1 MDAQHSRLC
10 CNTVVLVVTAIS
22 LTGQWLSIRVSL
34 CCGVGAGKF
43 LFIEISRVSILSCL
57 IPDAIIVQSSV
68 LLSVAMFQFTN
79 KKKSQIKNRMTTSF
93 NIFYLQSTLTKVI
106 VETHII
112 KIFIIIFLSNQ
123 PQRIDRWKW
132 NLPVFL
138 KKHFDIFFTA
148 IAECQWKSWSFD
160 RMKKYICGKFWL
172 HQKKKRF
179 GFFFGKSLFLSS
191 PIFSDSTEIPT
202 IFRDPKNGRLTS

>member
-1 MDAQHSRLC
+1 M
-10 CNTVVLVVTAIS
+10 VTAIS
-22 LTGQWLSIRVSL
+22 LTVQWLSIRVSL
-34 CCGVGAGKF
+34 CCWVEGSNPGAGKC
-43 LFIEISRVSILSCL
+43 LFIEISSVPILSCL

-68 LLSVAMFQFTN
+68 FAPAYEQKKTRCQGKNMFFYFLFSINFN
-79 KKKSQIKNRMTTSF
+79 KGNCRDTYNKDF
-93 NIFYLQSTLTKVI
+93 HLYF
-106 VETHII
+106 
-112 KIFIIIFLSNQ
+112 FLSNQ

-132 NLPVFL
+132 NLPVFQ
-138 KKHFDIFFTA
+138 IRFFTA

-202 IFRDPKNGRLTS
+202 IFWDPKNGRLTS